1 MGVPLIEHSVSFAKL
16 FLSRVDILVSTDD
29 TEIFEMYCNDP
40 DVICNQLRPEKL
52 SNSQALTK
60 DVIKF
65 EIGKLKKEYKN
76 IWLLQPTCPFREVE
90 TFLKC
95 MQFLDEGFSSV
106 VTVKDVGGEH
116 PLRMKRLI
124 GDRLINY
131 VDTGKE
137 NMDPR
142 QNLPKVYLR
151 SGGIYGIK
159 FKVFEEIGELV
170 SDSCAGVIV
179 EGKEAINIDTPADLK
194 LAEIFASEML
204 KT

>member
-1 MGVPLIEHSVSFAKL
+1 MSFAKL

-65 EIGKLKKEYKN
+65 EIGKLKKNTKTYGCYS
-76 IWLLQPTCPFREVE
+76 LRAFREVE

-151 SGGIYGIK
+151 SGGIYGIGLK
-159 FKVFEEIGELV
+159 FLKKLV
-170 SDSCAGVIV
+170 NWFLIV
-179 EGKEAINIDTPADLK
+179 VLV
-194 LAEIFASEML
+194 
-204 KT
+204 